1 MGSGD
6 TVPAM
11 LEPGELVVPKHMVTS
26 GMVDH
31 LKGSIPGFQ
40 GGGIIDVP
48 TYAGGVGIRSTL
60 EDIAT
65 QLMSFMAQ
73 GFAGLSGSLQSG
85 GGYGFPR
92 SSALTGGP
100 PPNSSSPPVPV
111 HIASAASPVIAA
123 LGGASQFPGAA
134 GPMPK
139 AANKIIDAF
148 EEGLKNMPGPWNLL
162 ASQILNGLL
171 AGVKNSTKETA
182 AMAQTLVN
190 KVKTEIAYGQGVT
203 NTAVSGFNFGGLQ
216 VATPTM
222 TAQGKPYQYYIDQQN
237 IAAGGQPGSVQ
248 EQMGS
253 YLQAMQSFQGDMGKL
268 AKGGLQKRLLS
279 QLYAAGPIQGDAEAQ
294 SIMGG
299 AGGIKAANQ
308 LWNQINSTATKLGV
322 QAIGAQYGMPGQLTG
337 KSVHARRA
345 GYWHCCRAPAA
356 VCDQLPAREDG
367 DRDRQPG
374 DQFRRRRRRESV
386 PAGDES
392 RDGSGP
398 ERPSSAGEKQPQDR
412 GPSRVRI

>member
-1 MGSGD
+1 MINGYNSSGGNWSAGQWGQMASTFYQAGNLAHQMGS
-6 TVPAM
+6 A
-11 LEPGELVVPKHMVTS
+11 S
-26 GMVDH
+26 G
-31 LKGSIPGFQ
+31 F
-40 GGGIIDVP
+40 
-48 TYAGGVGIRSTL
+48 
-60 EDIAT
+60 
-65 QLMSFMAQ
+65 
-73 GFAGLSGSLQSG
+73 QSG
-85 GGYGFPR
+85 GIVPAKTLAAIKKQISGEWTQLDALYKQEDAATGARLAQLKQEVSQFWTNIMDPLYAAEDKLKAG
-92 SSALTGGP
+92 SSGSSGKATGH
-100 PPNSSSPPVPV
+100 SPIP
-111 HIASAASPVIAA
+111 SAAAQKV
-123 LGGASQFPGAA
+123 F
-134 GPMPK
+134 
-139 AANKIIDAF
+139 DAF
-148 EEGLKNMPGPWNLL
+148 EETFKNMPGPWNKL
-162 ASQILNGLL
+162 ASQILAGLTQ
-171 AGVKNSTKETA
+171 GIKNAPQTA
-182 AMAQTLVN
+182 AAAQALVN

-337 KSVHARRA
+337 KSVHAGRRLLA
-345 GYWHCCRAPAA
+345 L
-356 VCDQLPAREDG
+356 LPCTSCSLRSTPCTG
-367 DRDRQPG
+367 NL
-374 DQFRRRRRRESV
+374 
-386 PAGDES
+386 
-392 RDGSGP
+392 
-398 ERPSSAGEKQPQDR
+398 
-412 GPSRVRI
+412 